1 MQISEYGCHSALS
14 FVPFKLHQNN
24 VSALSCESM
33 AQPLADKIFLTSQ
46 RSLFSHSAR
55 QDVFLSLTFTNLKQ
69 NYSVIAH
76 GYKDKARS
84 RRRESYKESTAE
96 RERDTVYIPFSKIVL
111 LINRAGYRD
120 WQNAFDR
127 SNSWTEDG
135 LKSMVFIRSLWG
147 VSIFSPCLP
156 PSLFHPL

>member
-1 MQISEYGCHSALS
+1 MHSLLCHSNS
-14 FVPFKLHQNN
+14 T
-24 VSALSCESM
+24 
-33 AQPLADKIFLTSQ
+33 KIMSQ
-46 RSLFSHSAR
+46 RSAVNLWHNLWQTRYFSPLNDHCFHIQHVKMS
-55 QDVFLSLTFTNLKQ
+55 FSPLLLTNLKQ

-135 LKSMVFIRSLWG
+135 LKSMVFIRSLLG